1 MQAVSISLS
10 VFRAHHPIAIF
21 WSKIAFF
28 RFCRAFMR
36 NVQDKPGE
44 SYFLPNRNLIAI
56 KQLQTA
62 QTAHW
67 NIRFVDIIA
76 AFV

>member
-1 MQAVSISLS
+1 MQ
-10 VFRAHHPIAIF
+10 
-21 WSKIAFF
+21 
-28 RFCRAFMR
+28 

-62 QTAHW
+62 QTAQP
-67 NIRFVDIIA
+67 VLPT
-76 AFV
+76 V